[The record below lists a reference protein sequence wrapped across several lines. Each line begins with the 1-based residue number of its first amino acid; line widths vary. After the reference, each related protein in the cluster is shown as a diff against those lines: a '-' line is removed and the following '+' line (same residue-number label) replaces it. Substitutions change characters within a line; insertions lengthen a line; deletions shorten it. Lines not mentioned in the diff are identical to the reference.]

1 MLQFKNCGHL
11 KVWTAAL
18 SPCLTPS
25 TTESASGVG
34 LRALISAEL
43 GQSMVLS
50 MIGKEE
56 GLSASLAVRKQWDRW
71 HSLLLW
77 PLCSLQKVE
86 SPSV

>member
-1 MLQFKNCGHL
+1 MFPFKTCGSF

-25 TTESASGVG
+25 TTESASGE
-34 LRALISAEL
+34 RFCALVSAEL

-56 GLSASLAVRKQWDRW
+56 GLSAFPCCSEAVGQVALAAA
-71 HSLLLW
+71 LA
-77 PLCSLQKVE
+77 SLQSAK
-86 SPSV
+86 S

>member
-1 MLQFKNCGHL
+1 MLPFKTCGPF
-11 KVWTAAL
+11 KVRTAAL

-25 TTESASGVG
+25 TTESASGE
-34 LRALISAEL
+34 RFHALVSAEL

-56 GLSASLAVRKQWDRW
+56 GLSASLAVQRQWDRW

-77 PLCSLQKVE
+77 PLCSLQEVE